1 MTKSELIGTE
11 INRDFVLGAW
21 TRFIGE
27 VALGRDVIDGT
38 TREDNLTD
46 TVGTRGLAMYFFP
59 LYYRA
64 TMLAIDQLGHVPR
77 NAAEWGGVSI
87 AGFEA
92 AKASYLREQGG
103 SGPGPVDP
111 PPLNPPP
118 VGPLPPTDLDR
129 IDGQLQVEPGGGFV
143 VNGRPVLPTLCH
155 YGDAFSRWTHGGR
168 DEVLGWLDVMA
179 STGYHGIRF
188 WSTLG
193 PGSDFW
199 AGREVY
205 EGGTPN
211 YWDQLREFLSALR
224 DRGLVCQ
231 ISQGDLRASVIPN
244 RRAFAETMAQVVGEV
259 GPHVVALFEGLNEA
273 WQNGEPD
280 PGRLAEF
287 VGAFKARRPEVLV
300 GLSTAQFEGQDEHN
314 AWCIDPANVYI
325 HHSFR
330 GLHWNNKVEHIW
342 STPYEDRPRRRQGWQ
357 GEPAGPGDDVSASD
371 HKEELDDDA
380 LCAMA
385 VAALMTRQAWVY
397 FSGPGV
403 RSNRHERFDQMPGFH
418 TVPKVR
424 ALLPPDVG
432 RYQSIWH
439 GGEGKPWSPL
449 RVFGALPGTRCE
461 HTYHDPDGRFV
472 VLAYGEAPGRVPQL
486 RPARIDRDISFGN
499 KARLLVGQAS

>member
-1 MTKSELIGTE
+1 MTKNELIGTE

-64 TMLAIDQLGHVPR
+64 TMQAIDLLGHVPR
-77 NAAEWGGVSI
+77 NPAEWGGVSI

-118 VGPLPPTDLDR
+118 LPPTDLDR
-129 IDGQLQVEPGGGFV
+129 IDGQLQIEAGGGFH

-155 YGDAFSRWTHGGR
+155 YGDAFSRWTHGAR

-403 RSNRHERFDQMPGFH
+403 RSNRHQRFDEMPGFR

-439 GGEGKPWSPL
+439 GGEDKPWSPL

-499 KARLLVGQAS
+499 KARLIVGQAQ